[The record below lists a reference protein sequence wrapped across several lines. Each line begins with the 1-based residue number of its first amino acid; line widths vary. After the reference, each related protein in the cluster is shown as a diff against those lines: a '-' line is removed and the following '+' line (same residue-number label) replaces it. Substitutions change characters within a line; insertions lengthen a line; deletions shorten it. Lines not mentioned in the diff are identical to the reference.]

1 MAAASATGA
10 DAAGVAWR
18 WYRQGMQRISVVA
31 AMVVLARP
39 ALAERLRAPDGTVR
53 EVPEASVEYAL
64 KDGYQRLPQVW
75 IRSPQGEAMLMD
87 EDLASAAERI
97 GAWRMTPEE
106 IRNELERRRM
116 TSEVEKAAAEREAE
130 ARKPGW
136 LEAPPEEY
144 GDWRHREVKWVIDP
158 SEIATLLH
166 LGYVRLTEDEH
177 ERLMNNRERA
187 DKEDADRDRADS
199 NVLAAEI
206 LGGGAVCL
214 AVALLVRRRLRAS

>member
-1 MAAASATGA
+1 
-10 DAAGVAWR
+10 
-18 WYRQGMQRISVVA
+18 
-31 AMVVLARP
+31 
-39 ALAERLRAPDGTVR
+39 
-53 EVPEASVEYAL
+53 
-64 KDGYQRLPQVW
+64 
-75 IRSPQGEAMLMD
+75 MLMD
-87 EDLASAAERI
+87 EDLAWAAERI
-97 GAWRMTPEE
+97 GATRMTPEE

-116 TSEVEKAAAEREAE
+116 IAEVEKAAAEREAE

-136 LEAPPEEY
+136 LEAPPEH

-177 ERLMNNRERA
+177 ERLMNNRARA